1 MLVSVRLL
9 CESISRSAY
18 KYLVYTEGMTIDEYS
33 KTAITTLLGEH
44 AITDMDATLLSQVF
58 GLVGESG
65 EVAEKFKKLI
75 RDKKGQITDEDKKEI
90 IKELGDILWYVNTV
104 AVLLDSSLEEVAK
117 GNLDKVLS
125 RKARGVTNGSGD
137 NR

>member
-1 MLVSVRLL
+1 MN
-9 CESISRSAY
+9 IS
-18 KYLVYTEGMTIDEYS
+18 EYS
-33 KTAITTLLGEH
+33 EQAITTLLGEH
-44 AITDMDATLLSQVF
+44 DMTDMDATLVSQVF

-75 RDKKGQITDEDKKEI
+75 RDNSGQMTEADKKEI
-90 IKELGDILWYVNTV
+90 IKELGDILWYVNSV
-104 AVLLDSSLEEVAK
+104 SHLLGSSLEEVAQ

-125 RKARGVTNGSGD
+125 RKARGVTSGSGD

>member
-1 MLVSVRLL
+1 MKI
-9 CESISRSAY
+9 E
-18 KYLVYTEGMTIDEYS
+18 DYS
-33 KTAITTLLGEH
+33 KQAITTLLGDH

-75 RDKKGQITDEDKKEI
+75 RDKQGKLSDEDKQEI
-90 IKELGDILWYVNTV
+90 LKELGDILWYVNTV
-104 AVLLDSSLEEVAK
+104 ANLLGSSLEEVAQK
-117 GNLDKVLS
+117 NLDKVLS
-125 RKARGVTNGSGD
+125 RKERGVTKGSGD

>member
-1 MLVSVRLL
+1 M
-9 CESISRSAY
+9 
-18 KYLVYTEGMTIDEYS
+18 KIDEYS
-33 KTAITTLLGEH
+33 EQAISTLLGEH

-75 RDKKGQITDEDKKEI
+75 RDKKGQISEEDKAEI
-90 IKELGDILWYVNTV
+90 LKELGDILWYVNSVST
-104 AVLLDSSLEEVAK
+104 LLGSTLEEVAQK
-117 GNLDKVLS
+117 NLDKVLS
-125 RKARGVTNGSGD
+125 RKARGATRGSGD

>member
-1 MLVSVRLL
+1 MNIR
-9 CESISRSAY
+9 
-18 KYLVYTEGMTIDEYS
+18 EYS
-33 KTAITTLLGEH
+33 EQAITTLLGEH
-44 AITDMDATLLSQVF
+44 DMTDMDATLVSQVF

-75 RDKKGQITDEDKKEI
+75 RDNSGQITEVDKKEI
-90 IKELGDILWYVNTV
+90 IKELGDILWYVNSV
-104 AVLLDSSLEEVAK
+104 SHLLGSSLEDVAK

-125 RKARGVTNGSGD
+125 RKARGVTSGSGD

>member
-1 MLVSVRLL
+1 M
-9 CESISRSAY
+9 
-18 KYLVYTEGMTIDEYS
+18 KIDEYS
-33 KTAITTLLGEH
+33 EQAISTLLGEH

-75 RDKKGQITDEDKKEI
+75 RDKKGQISEEDKAEI
-90 IKELGDILWYVNTV
+90 LKELGDILWYVNSVST
-104 AVLLDSSLEEVAK
+104 LLGSSLEEVAQK
-117 GNLDKVLS
+117 NLDKVLS
-125 RKARGVTNGSGD
+125 RKARGATRGSGD